1 MILKKIILQNI
12 RSYVDESIDFPLGKT
27 LFEGDIGSG
36 KSTIL
41 MAIEFALFGLGSE
54 KGASLL
60 RTNESQGRVSLT
72 FETDN
77 KEYTVI
83 RELEKTKTSIRQ
95 TEGKLRTSEG
105 VKLLSPTELKETIL
119 EILNFNE
126 PSDPKAQSVVYRY
139 AIFTPQE
146 EMKTILFLR
155 SDLRLQTLRKA
166 FRIEDYKIATENAK
180 EIAGTIKSKA
190 KEFKIRG
197 SDIEEL
203 QKEITEYKD
212 EITTNQKTLKK
223 LAVTEQNKQT
233 LFEEINR
240 KRDELHIKEIEL
252 SKYGA
257 EVSFLEKTIKEK
269 KKDILSKQTEIEI
282 IETKITDLDIEV
294 KKFEERD
301 KPKKT
306 LKQLES
312 EIIQIE
318 EKLLNFRKAETEIDT
333 KITDYKILEE
343 KGVCPICDRETDP
356 AEYTEHIRKKHTQK
370 EKASKNVEESVAL
383 LSETKKL
390 LEERRDYDFVQKQLE
405 EKNRQ
410 IEEDKG
416 KIKKNIQSILDF
428 ESQIVVSEKKLTESR
443 TRIQDL
449 KKLEKNL
456 LDLKTEFTSIEIE
469 LREIRSDIS
478 RIKEIVVGLEAD
490 IKKNEENIKKKISY
504 KKRAEILNEH
514 QIWVEDYFVETLNA
528 IEKNVMLTIQQE
540 FNIYFQKWFSF
551 LVDDP
556 GKEARIDE
564 EFTPIMEQD
573 GYEQNIYYLSGGEKT
588 SVALAYRLALNN
600 IVQKVSTGMKS
611 NLLILDEPTDGFSKH
626 QLGKVRDILDEL
638 QSPQIIFVSHDKE
651 VESFA
656 DQIYRV
662 TKIQGKSKVISSVKP

>member
-12 RSYVDESIDFPLGKT
+12 RSYVNEIIDFPLGKT

-54 KGASLL
+54 KGTSLL

-72 FETDN
+72 FETDD

-83 RELEKTKTSIRQ
+83 RELEKTKTGIRQ
-95 TEGKLRTSEG
+95 TEGKLKTSEG
-105 VKLLSPTELKETIL
+105 IKLLSPTELKETIL

-126 PSDPKAQSVVYRY
+126 PTDPKAQSVIYRY

-146 EMKTILFLR
+146 EMKAILFLR

-166 FRIEDYKIATENAK
+166 FRIEDYKIAIENAK
-180 EIAGTIKSKA
+180 EITVTIKNKA
-190 KEFKIRG
+190 KEFKIRS

-203 QKEITEYKD
+203 QKEITDFTK
-212 EITTNQKTLKK
+212 EITSNQKK
-223 LAVTEQNKQT
+223 LEELRKTEQDKQT

-240 KRDELHIKEIEL
+240 KKDELHTKEIEL
-252 SKYGA
+252 SKYST
-257 EVSFLEKTIKEK
+257 EVSFLEKTIEDK
-269 KKDILSKQTEIEI
+269 KRDILSKQREIKRLENKVNELGIEI
-282 IETKITDLDIEV
+282 KE
-294 KKFEERD
+294 FERID
-301 KPKKT
+301 VPVKT
-306 LKQLES
+306 LKELET

-318 EKLLNFRKAETEIDT
+318 EKLQKYRKTETEIDT
-333 KITDYKILEE
+333 KINDYKILEE
-343 KGVCPICDRETDP
+343 KGVCPICDREADP
-356 AEYTEHIRKKHTQK
+356 AEYTEHIRKKHNQK
-370 EKASKNVEESVAL
+370 GEATKNVKESIAL
-383 LSETKKL
+383 LSQAKKF
-390 LEERRDYDFVQKQLE
+390 LEERRNYDFSQKQLK
-405 EKNRQ
+405 EKNDQ
-410 IEEDKG
+410 TDEYKGEIEKH
-416 KIKKNIQSILDF
+416 K
-428 ESQIVVSEKKLTESR
+428 QIVLNFETQIVDSEKKLKESK
-443 TRIQDL
+443 TKIQDL
-449 KKLEKNL
+449 KELEKKLMN
-456 LDLKTEFTSIEIE
+456 LKTEFTCIEKE

-478 RIKEIVVGLEAD
+478 RIKETVVGLEID
-490 IKKNEENIKKKISY
+490 IKKNKENIKKKISY

-514 QIWVEDYFVETLNA
+514 QIWLEDYFIETLNA
-528 IEKNVMLTIQQE
+528 IEKNVMLSIQQE
-540 FNIYFQKWFSF
+540 FNTYFQKWFSF

-662 TKIQGKSKVISSVKP
+662 TKTQGKSKVELG